1 MVIDLE
7 ESLRIFVF
15 VEGYIRHYFIPSVLL
30 KLDIYVY
37 IYNIKLILPVVISH
51 KVLNMSKDMF
61 KKKILK
67 PVDGFLENEPVFGR
81 VKFTL
86 DGF

>member
-1 MVIDLE
+1 MMVIDLE

-15 VEGYIRHYFIPSVLL
+15 VEGYIRYYFIPYVLL
-30 KLDIYVY
+30 KLDIYF
-37 IYNIKLILPVVISH
+37 KLILLVVISH
-51 KVLNMSKDMF
+51 NMSRDMF
-61 KKKILK
+61 IKKN